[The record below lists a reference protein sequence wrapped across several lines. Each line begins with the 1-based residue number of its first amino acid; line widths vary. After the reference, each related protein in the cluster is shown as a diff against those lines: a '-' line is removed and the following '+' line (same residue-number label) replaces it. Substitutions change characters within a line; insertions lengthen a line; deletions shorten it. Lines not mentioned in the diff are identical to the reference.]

1 MNERRK
7 ADPMDVPH
15 TPTRAEGRHK
25 AVQRKLDE
33 ALEETFPASDPVS
46 ITTSQAEEDWGAE
59 PADAAAEERRRGKE
73 NAQREEL
80 R

>member
-7 ADPMDVPH
+7 ADKKDVPH
-15 TPTRAEGRHK
+15 TPTGAEGRRK
-25 AVQRKLDE
+25 SVQRKLDE

-59 PADAAAEERRRGKE
+59 PADPAREERRRRKE
-73 NAQREEL
+73 GTRSDE
-80 R
+80 RR